1 MRNESELVPYA
12 PGRLDGSPL
21 LVLAPHADDETFG
34 CGGVLAQAARR
45 GARVRVVVV
54 TDGGAQGDPGTR
66 IAEAREAA
74 RRLGIPEPE
83 HWGLPDRSLDPADPA
98 LRERLRDL
106 FLETSPAVVL
116 VPSPGEIHPDHR
128 ALALATHAV
137 LRTVVPGT
145 PLHDAAPELRLA
157 AYEVSALLRPN
168 LLVDVS
174 DVWEEVLAAAKA
186 YASQIG
192 VHPYVEALEGRA
204 SARRLTLPASVRRA
218 EAYFVVDLR
227 YLRTHSAAE
236 WAARHAPSAEL
247 EDPGDAAGL
256 DVVVR
261 TADRQYLLG
270 DALESLCHQQSPPA
284 RVIVVDDGATD
295 AAPACARFE
304 DRLPL
309 SILRTGGAGRSA
321 AARAGLEAATASHV
335 VYLDDDDLFMPEHL
349 LVLGR
354 AVARGATV
362 PYTDAVQGLWE
373 PDGEG
378 GLRAVARHRTFGGG
392 FHRERL
398 LLLNHIPLPTVALP
412 RELALEVGGFDPA
425 MDLYEDWDL
434 LLRLA
439 ARTPF
444 VHVPAL
450 TCEYR
455 MVTGSGAITAANPPG
470 SPGQVAAM
478 VEIWRR
484 HGLMDDPARLVR
496 GVLELVAER
505 DRQAELVRR
514 LDERLIEARG
524 ESGGLRAEV
533 HRLGTE
539 VHRLGAEVDRLEQ
552 ELDRALTGL
561 ARSAPAKV
569 KRTLRRLTGREGGE
583 EEGAG

>member
-1 MRNESELVPYA
+1 MRSEPELVPYA

-34 CGGVLAQAARR
+34 CGGALALAARR
-45 GARVRVVVV
+45 GARVHVVVV
-54 TDGGAQGDPGTR
+54 TDGGAQGDPEAR
-66 IAEAREAA
+66 REEAREAA

-98 LRERLRDL
+98 LRERLAAL
-106 FLETSPAVVL
+106 FAATAPAVVL

-128 ALALATHAV
+128 ALALAVYSV
-137 LRTVVPGT
+137 LQAAVPGSA
-145 PLHDAAPELRLA
+145 LHDASPELRLA
-157 AYEVSALLRPN
+157 AYEVSALIRPN

-174 DVWEEVLAAAKA
+174 EVWDEVLAAAKA
-186 YASQIG
+186 YESQIG

-204 SARRLTLPASVRRA
+204 SARRLTLPDTVRRA

-227 YLRTHSAAE
+227 HVRTHSAAE
-236 WAARHAPSAEL
+236 WASEHAPSAGL
-247 EDPGDAAGL
+247 EDPAGAAPL

-261 TADRQYLLG
+261 TADRPHLLG
-270 DALESLCHQQSPPA
+270 DALESLCRQQAPPA
-284 RVIVVDDGATD
+284 RVLVVDDGATP
-295 AAPACARFE
+295 AAPVCERFG

-309 SILRTGGAGRSA
+309 EVVRTGGSGRA
-321 AARAGLEAATASHV
+321 AAAQAGLESASATHV
-335 VYLDDDDLFMPEHL
+335 VYLDDDDLFLPEHL

-354 AVARGATV
+354 AVARGVTL
-362 PYTDAVQGLWE
+362 PYTDAIQGVWE
-373 PDGEG
+373 PDGAG
-378 GLRAVARHRTFGGG
+378 ALRPVARHRTFGGE
-392 FHRERL
+392 FQAERL
-398 LLLNHIPLPTVALP
+398 RLVNHIPLPTVAIP

-425 MDLYEDWDL
+425 LDLYEDWDL

-455 MVTGSGAITAANPPG
+455 VVSGSGAITAANPPG

-484 HGLMDDPARLVR
+484 HGVLDTPEGLVR

-505 DRQAELVRR
+505 DRQAELVRQ

-524 ESGGLRAEV
+524 EAGGLRAEV
-533 HRLGTE
+533 
-539 VHRLGAEVDRLEQ
+539 DRLNAE
-552 ELDRALTGL
+552 L
-561 ARSAPAKV
+561 ARTLTEIADSTPARV
-569 KRTLRRLTGREGGE
+569 KRTLRRLAGREPGGE
-583 EEGAG
+583 DGSG